1 MSQHF
6 QSNAQ
11 PTPASANES
20 STVSE
25 LQVKF
30 ILMRRYTLTH
40 AFLDEQYE
48 HLAHLGLRFEA
59 ALFSRPPGPEN
70 PVWQFLVDIL
80 AEFWV
85 LWPIE
90 DDILVFV
97 DFEEEKTLRF
107 KEIISMFVMALEW
120 RWSDPAL
127 RPEGDAGSVECM
139 FDLLWFLH
147 KLIDEMFPD
156 LTEEPAVEDLA
167 SLPGLVEIQWM

>member
-25 LQVKF
+25 LQDTPLVEF
-30 ILMRRYTLTH
+30 ILMRCYTLTH
-40 AFLDEQYE
+40 MFSDKQYE
-48 HLAHLGLRFEA
+48 HLGHLGLRFKA
-59 ALFSRPPGPEN
+59 TLFSHPPSPEI

-90 DDILVFV
+90 DDILIFV
-97 DFEEEKTLRF
+97 DFEEEKTLRSM
-107 KEIISMFVMALEW
+107 EIVSMFVMALEW

-127 RPEGDAGSVECM
+127 HPEGDVVMSLDFCGNGNTKTQNE
-139 FDLLWFLH
+139 
-147 KLIDEMFPD
+147 IGQ
-156 LTEEPAVEDLA
+156 LT
-167 SLPGLVEIQWM
+167 